1 MLGIGSGLFMSPN
14 NSLVMSTVPRT
25 QLGSAGSVNSLV
37 RNVGMV
43 VGITIATSILFNV
56 MSSKA
61 GYRVTGLISGRPDIF
76 LSGMHVVFMT
86 SSAICLVSA
95 LLTGWRMISIKRAKK
110 AKRAAA

>member
-1 MLGIGSGLFMSPN
+1 MSK
-14 NSLVMSTVPRT
+14 VPRT

-61 GYRVTGLISGRPDIF
+61 GHRVTGLVPGRPDIF

-86 SSAICLVSA
+86 SSVICLVSA
-95 LLTGWRMISIKRAKK
+95 LLTGWRLITIRKSKRAE
-110 AKRAAA
+110 A